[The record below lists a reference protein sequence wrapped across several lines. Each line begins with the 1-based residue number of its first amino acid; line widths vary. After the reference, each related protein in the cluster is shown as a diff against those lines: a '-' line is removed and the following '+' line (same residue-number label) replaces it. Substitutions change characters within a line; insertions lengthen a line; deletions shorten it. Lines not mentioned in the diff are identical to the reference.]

1 MPRRDAVPATAATEC
16 TAARSGR
23 STQPPLLPALHP
35 WPDGFREPRGR
46 VAGHSELLGSLET
59 NQAPFFTGAA
69 KEPRAA
75 VLSRAVVLRR
85 QQAIR
90 GAPAAAGVGE
100 RQQSVFVAPGCQVS
114 VALPGELWAL
124 TSVHVL
130 ASVPGPGGA
139 GHRLLPA
146 PTRQPSFFCSSC
158 LKRGG
163 LYCSHLP
170 THIAPWLLSGEGWGE
185 MLIAYL
191 AFFARSL
198 GSSSVL
204 VSFGACLVE
213 WAWCPVCYRYGWP
226 QFLSSSLCL

>member
-46 VAGHSELLGSLET
+46 VAGHNESLGSLET

-90 GAPAAAGVGE
+90 GAPAAARVGE
-100 RQQSVFVAPGCQVS
+100 WQQSVFVAPGCQVS

-130 ASVPGPGGA
+130 ASVPGSGGRA
-139 GHRLLPA
+139 IDSFLP
-146 PTRQPSFFCSSC
+146 PPDNPC
-158 LKRGG
+158 
-163 LYCSHLP
+163 
-170 THIAPWLLSGEGWGE
+170 
-185 MLIAYL
+185 
-191 AFFARSL
+191 FFAP
-198 GSSSVL
+198 L
-204 VSFGACLVE
+204 V
-213 WAWCPVCYRYGWP
+213 
-226 QFLSSSLCL
+226 

>member
-1 MPRRDAVPATAATEC
+1 MHSGAFRAINAAATPSGSAPLARWVPRTPRPGC
-16 TAARSGR
+16 GAQRIIGLPGDQPGTLLHWDGQGATGRRLVTGCGPTTATG
-23 STQPPLLPALHP
+23 HP
-35 WPDGFREPRGR
+35 WCPCCSQGRR
-46 VAGHSELLGSLET
+46 VAAVSFCGPWLPGFCCPPGGTLGSDLC
-59 NQAPFFTGAA
+59 AC
-69 KEPRAA
+69 
-75 VLSRAVVLRR
+75 SR
-85 QQAIR
+85 
-90 GAPAAAGVGE
+90 VGPW
-100 RQQSVFVAPGCQVS
+100 Q
-114 VALPGELWAL
+114 W
-124 TSVHVL
+124 
-130 ASVPGPGGA
+130 GA